1 MQAGGGGCNSFPT
14 HPFST
19 LAHSTPLPPPLL
31 PLRSWFDLD
40 LSSQPYRSL
49 RYHAH
54 AVRGAAF
61 HRSYPLFAS
70 ASDDAAVHVFH
81 GRVYSDL
88 MTTPLI
94 VPGACMGAATW
105 VPAVPVGW
113 GAGWGVLEG
122 ASCGVELP
130 LVSPAPSLVLQSR
143 FVLSRHYLPALSAC
157 LPACLPALP
166 CSQDPAGP
174 RDGRLP
180 GRARHRLPPD
190 AALGLHRRRRCHDL
204 PLCQPMM
211 IMIMM
216 VCGVLCGTCGE
227 RAADCVMNRKARRS
241 AVRAGGPSFSLPPR
255 R

>member
-1 MQAGGGGCNSFPT
+1 MQKGGRRGAGEGGGGCNSFPT

-88 MTTPLI
+88 MTNPLI

-157 LPACLPALP
+157 LPACLPACPALQSRSCGATRWSTTRA
-166 CSQDPAGP
+166 CSTSPS
-174 RDGRLP
+174 
-180 GRARHRLPPD
+180 
-190 AALGLHRRRRCHDL
+190 
-204 PLCQPMM
+204 
-211 IMIMM
+211 
-216 VCGVLCGTCGE
+216 T
-227 RAADCVMNRKARRS
+227 RRS
-241 AVRAGGPSFSLPPR
+241 PGPSPPAQMPRSASLSTHDDYDYDGLWGVVWDMW
-255 R
+255 